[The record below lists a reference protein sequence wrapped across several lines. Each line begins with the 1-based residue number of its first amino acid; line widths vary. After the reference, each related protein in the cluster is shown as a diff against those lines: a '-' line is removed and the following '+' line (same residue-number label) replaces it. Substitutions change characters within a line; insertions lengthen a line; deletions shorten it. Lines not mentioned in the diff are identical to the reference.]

1 MAQIISC
8 SIDVTKID
16 KSKLVDGKNGA
27 KYFNFDLVVND
38 EPNQYGNDCS
48 IANKQ
53 TKEERASKAKRT
65 YIGNGKTVWRSTA
78 KHTTVK
84 PQSNEQGSSE
94 DLPF

>member
-16 KSKLVDGKNGA
+16 KTKLVAGKDGIK
-27 KYFNFDLVVND
+27 KYLNFTVNVND
-38 EPNQYGNDCS
+38 EADQYGKDCS
-48 IANKQ
+48 IALSQ
-53 TKEERASKAKRT
+53 SKEEREAKAMRT
-65 YIGNGKTVWRSTA
+65 FIGSGKTIWRSTA

-84 PQSNEQGSSE
+84 PQQDETG